1 MKLTTAKLKQ
11 IIKEELDSVI
21 NEAQPQI
28 SDEDIKA
35 GEALAKSPLGQ
46 QMFDKLDKDPRV
58 QKALQQVMKQAMNED
73 SWRDPD
79 PDMEASLT
87 VSGGML
93 GAAAVA
99 SNTGLVKAMAAGAA
113 GKALLGTIGG
123 VLGFTGAA
131 AAIFLTPVLI
141 GYMID
146 RMVHNAKKNKK

>member
-11 IIKEELDSVI
+11 IIKEELDNVI

-35 GEALAKSPLGQ
+35 GEALAKSPMGQ

-58 QKALQQVMKQAMNED
+58 QKALQQVMKQAMNEASD
-73 SWRDPD
+73 D
-79 PDMEASLT
+79 DMDAPMT
-87 VSGGML
+87 ASGGMI
-93 GAAAVA
+93 GMAAAA

-146 RMVHNAKKNKK
+146 KMVHNSKKNKQ

>member
-1 MKLTTAKLKQ
+1 MKLTTAKLRQ

-46 QMFDKLDKDPRV
+46 QMFAKLDKDPRV
-58 QKALQQVMKQAMNED
+58 QKALEQAMKQAMNED
-73 SWRDPD
+73 SFRDPD
-79 PDMEASLT
+79 GDMEAPMTATGALA
-87 VSGGML
+87 G
-93 GAAAVA
+93 GAAVL
-99 SNTGLVKAMAAGAA
+99 SNTALVKAMAAGAA

-146 RMVHNAKKNKK
+146 RMVHNSRKNKQ